1 MPLPNLNAEG
11 EAFMIALF
19 GDEKFLDEIAEEG
32 LIHRDELSFNEYEGA
47 DDVPLDEW
55 IADLDQSS
63 HRQNIMFS

>member
-1 MPLPNLNAEG
+1 ML
-11 EAFMIALF
+11 ALF
-19 GDEKFLDEIAEEG
+19 GDEKFLDEIADEG

-63 HRQNIMFS
+63 PRQSIMFF